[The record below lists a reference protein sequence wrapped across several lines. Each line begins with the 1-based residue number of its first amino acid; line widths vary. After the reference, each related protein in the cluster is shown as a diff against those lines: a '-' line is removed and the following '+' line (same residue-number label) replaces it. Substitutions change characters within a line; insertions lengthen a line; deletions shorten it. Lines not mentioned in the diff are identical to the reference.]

1 MVTVSPSFSTPPRR
15 ISIVPEVPSPFDTSS
30 REMSLSFENHQVEI
44 SLEDPRSIVS
54 PGASSAPLTEDFT
67 EVFPNLDINVTTP
80 TKYPLMEELGVLNEM
95 VDNMRVDLLQNSM
108 LLTYIKDNFEKKWQL
123 LWSNL
128 IMNVLVYIIDRGD
141 INQRLMVYCTDYIT
155 LLLVL
160 CLKVYKFITFVCI
173 HI

>member
-1 MVTVSPSFSTPPRR
+1 MDLECQVLQFSLFHHYFGFFFVQRDLSRRNEKLEKRMVTVSPSFSTPPRR
-15 ISIVPEVPSPFDTSS
+15 ISIVPEVPSPFDTSA

-95 VDNMRVDLLQNSM
+95 VDNMRVDLLQSSM
-108 LLTYIKDNFEKKWQL
+108 LLTYIKDNFEKK
-123 LWSNL
+123 
-128 IMNVLVYIIDRGD
+128 
-141 INQRLMVYCTDYIT
+141 
-155 LLLVL
+155 
-160 CLKVYKFITFVCI
+160 
-173 HI
+173 